1 MKRVLVLMTH
11 VVVCLSVA
19 AAASESEEKQVE
31 HEGSGKHEFHR
42 NHVAFFVGPTATEEE
57 RPGGTDDPRFT
68 LGVNYER
75 RLTRLLGLG
84 AVLEAVPEGERE
96 AVVLVPVFFHVGRR
110 AKFLIGAGAQRL
122 EDPEETT
129 FVARIGFEYDFHV
142 KRVILTP
149 ELNFD
154 FSEEADFSVL
164 GLNIGWG
171 F

>member
-1 MKRVLVLMTH
+1 VT
-11 VVVCLSVA
+11 A
-19 AAASESEEKQVE
+19 ATSNDEEKQVE
-31 HEGSGKHEFHR
+31 HDGSGKHEFHR
-42 NHVAFFVGPTATEEE
+42 NHVAFFIGSTATEGE
-57 RPGGTDDPRFT
+57 RPGAEDDPRFT

-96 AVVLVPVFFHVGRR
+96 AVVLVPVLFHVGRR
-110 AKFLIGAGAQRL
+110 AKFLIGPGAQRL
-122 EDPEETT
+122 EDPRETT

-142 KRVILTP
+142 KQVILTP
-149 ELNFD
+149 ELNVD
-154 FSEEADFSVL
+154 FSEEENFAVL

>member
-1 MKRVLVLMTH
+1 MAH
-11 VVVCLSVA
+11 VVMCLSVA
-19 AAASESEEKQVE
+19 AAADDGEEKQVE
-31 HEGSGKHEFHR
+31 HEASGKHEFHR
-42 NHVAFFVGPTATEEE
+42 NHIAFFVGSTATEDE

-96 AVVLVPVFFHVGRR
+96 AVVLVPVLFHVGRR
-110 AKFLIGAGAQRL
+110 AKFLIGPGAQRL
-122 EDPEETT
+122 EHPRETT